1 MYRLWLTVLA
11 LMATVGTAH
20 AELPANA
27 TLLDPDIV
35 WDISDPDCATISP
48 DGKLVAYISKG
59 AIWICSV
66 NAGPPTRIAELPD
79 TSTAFMAMPKYEVAR
94 TNFKRLRA
102 SLGNATYNESIQPRL
117 VVVSGLQWTPS
128 QDGVMFGLSKNSPSD
143 QRITIHMLMH
153 ASIKGVVTALAT
165 IERGVYES
173 RRQLN
178 AFHVTKNKELA
189 IVWNYNPLIWGLSN
203 NRPRAT
209 GFDYL
214 LPSTTSD
221 RFLGVEI
228 DTRQLVATDEN
239 LRINK
244 RFDVT
249 FAPERGCDLF
259 WSSDERFAICRSYT
273 RAEYPKNEWTGL
285 RLDLKTGEKRLLSG
299 DFVTD
304 RFAFTGRGGEVVRSG
319 IIGLEFDHLD
329 AMRGA
334 YLEIVPDGDG
344 PPQTLA
350 RFTVVPKA
358 ISDIELRERP
368 RYPRVLHDPA
378 FNSFAMALP
387 RASKMGPGYEY
398 RLLHRD
404 GKKWT
409 FPNGDAPSYIA
420 PYYVIAFANDGR
432 TLVAHNDSQ
441 LFSIP
446 VAAILDAGNQ
456 KDE

>member
-1 MYRLWLTVLA
+1 MYRVWLTVLA
-11 LMATVGTAH
+11 LMATVGTAR

-59 AIWICSV
+59 AIWICGV

-79 TSTAFMAMPKYEVAR
+79 TSTAFMAMPEYHVAR

-102 SLGNATYNESIQPRL
+102 SLGNATYNETIHPRI

-143 QRITIHMLMH
+143 KRTTIHMLMH

-165 IERGVYES
+165 IDRGVYES
-173 RRQLN
+173 RRQLD

-189 IVWNYNPLIWGLSN
+189 IVWSYNPLIWVLSN
-203 NRPRAT
+203 NRPRAS

-239 LRINK
+239 LRITK

-259 WSSDERFAICRSYT
+259 WSSDERFAICRSYN
-273 RAEYPKNEWTGL
+273 RAGYPKNEWTGL

-304 RFAFTGRGGEVVRSG
+304 RFAFTGRGGEVVRLGWSVITLMSCGGPIWRLFPMVTARLKLWPGLAWCRRRIRTSSCASSHG
-319 IIGLEFDHLD
+319 IPACFTIQRLIRLPWHYP
-329 AMRGA
+329 AQAKWARATSTA
-334 YLEIVPDGDG
+334 YCIATARNGRFPMVT
-344 PPQTLA
+344 PP
-350 RFTVVPKA
+350 
-358 ISDIELRERP
+358 
-368 RYPRVLHDPA
+368 
-378 FNSFAMALP
+378 
-387 RASKMGPGYEY
+387 
-398 RLLHRD
+398 
-404 GKKWT
+404 
-409 FPNGDAPSYIA
+409 
-420 PYYVIAFANDGR
+420 R
-432 TLVAHNDSQ
+432 TLRRTTWLHLPTTGGRWLHTMIRSCS
-441 LFSIP
+441 LFP
-446 VAAILDAGNQ
+446 
-456 KDE
+456 